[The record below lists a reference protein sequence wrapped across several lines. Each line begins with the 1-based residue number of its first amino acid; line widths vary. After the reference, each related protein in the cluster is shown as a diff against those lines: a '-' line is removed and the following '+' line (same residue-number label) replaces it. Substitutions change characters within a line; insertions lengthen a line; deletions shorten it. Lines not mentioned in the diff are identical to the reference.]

1 MLDFHEAPAPRGARE
16 TLLALLLRA
25 ILRLKLKPLLSP
37 RVPVRWQRRWLDA
50 LSALTLAP
58 RGVERELGEVG
69 GVRGEWHRLRGG
81 APRAGSLLY
90 LHGGAYCIG
99 SPRSHRALAARLAR
113 DTGLAVFVAD
123 YRLAPE
129 HPCPAALDDAEAAFR
144 ALSPQ
149 GPVVL
154 AGDSAGGGL
163 ALALAQRL
171 RDAGGPSPLALVLL
185 SPWVDLRPE
194 HTPAP
199 ARGEAMLSPAW
210 MQAGARHYAG
220 ALDPSDPH
228 LSPLLGELAGLP
240 PTLIQCGSDEALCAQ
255 SRDLHARLG
264 AAGVQARLDVTLG
277 RWHVYQAHAG
287 VLPSADAAVARI
299 ARFLLVPLAHSLA
312 STPARRHRVLVLGA
326 GMSGLCMAVQLKRSG
341 CHDFLILEKSEG
353 LGGTWWDNRYPGA
366 QVDVPAPAYSFS
378 FAPNP
383 RWRQRFAD
391 AAEIQAYM
399 QALAE
404 REGLLAHLC
413 PGTRI
418 ECARFDEARACW
430 QFHTEAGA
438 ELEARFFACSTG
450 PLSQP
455 RWPDLP
461 GLSDF
466 RGRLLHSARWPDGER
481 LPGLRVGVIGTGST
495 GAQLIPELAQS
506 AARLHVF
513 QRSANWV
520 LPRLNRR
527 YFGIDRLLMRLP
539 CYARAVRAFWV
550 QALELGRRGFE
561 PAGLMRRF
569 MLWQADRHRRSQLAD
584 PALRAAL
591 TPDYPLGCRRIIYS
605 NDYYPALRAEQTEL
619 VTQPIRRVLADGV
632 ELADGSTRALD
643 ALVCATGFDTV
654 HLLGSLQVEGR
665 GGRLLQQAWAQG
677 PEAFHGIGVH
687 GFPNLFLLL
696 GPNTATGHT
705 STLLYIEPACRHAL
719 ICMAEVEARGAAS
732 IEVEARAQAAHNAAL
747 QARLADSVWSRCTSW
762 YRLPDGR
769 VGAIFPGYT
778 REYVRGLRRLGW
790 SDYRFQATGMAQG
803 TVAR

>member
-1 MLDFHEAPAPRGARE
+1 MAEQASNHRPEGLMEAA
-16 TLLALLLRA
+16 LAFLLRA
-25 ILRLKLKPLLSP
+25 LLRLQLKPLLSP
-37 RVPVRWQRRWLDA
+37 RVPLRWQRRWLDA
-50 LSALTLAP
+50 LSALTLTP
-58 RGVERELGEVG
+58 RSVEREAGEAG

-129 HPCPAALDDAEAAFR
+129 HPCPAALDDADAAFR
-144 ALSPQ
+144 ALSAQ
-149 GPVVL
+149 GPVVV

-163 ALALAQRL
+163 ALVLAQRL
-171 RDAGGPSPLALVLL
+171 RDAGEPAPLALVLL

-199 ARGEAMLSPAW
+199 VRGEAMLSPAW
-210 MQAGARHYAG
+210 MQAGARHYAA
-220 ALDPSDPH
+220 ALDPSDPR
-228 LSPLLGELAGLP
+228 LSPLLGELHGLP
-240 PTLIQCGSDEALCAQ
+240 PTLVQCGSDEALCAQ
-255 SRDLHARLG
+255 SRELHARLG
-264 AAGVQARLDVTLG
+264 TAGVETQLDVAQG

-287 VLPSADAAVARI
+287 VLASADAAVARI
-299 ARFLLVPLAHSLA
+299 ARFLLAPLARSLA
-312 STPARRHRVLVLGA
+312 SAPTRTHRVLVMGA

-341 CHDFLILEKSEG
+341 CHDFLILEKSVE

-366 QVDVPAPAYSFS
+366 QVDVPSPAYSFS

-391 AAEIQAYM
+391 AGEIQAYL

-413 PGTRI
+413 PGTRV
-418 ECARFDEARACW
+418 ESARFDEASGRWC
-430 QFHTEAGA
+430 FRTGA
-438 ELEARFFACSTG
+438 DAQLQARFFACSTG

-461 GLSDF
+461 GLSAF
-466 RGRLLHSARWPDGER
+466 RGRLLHSARWPAGER
-481 LPGLRVGVIGTGST
+481 LQGLRVGVIGTGST
-495 GAQLIPELAQS
+495 GAQLIPELAAG

-527 YFGIDRLLMRLP
+527 YFGVDRLLMRLP
-539 CYARAVRAFWV
+539 GYAAAVRAFWV

-569 MLWQADRHRRSQLAD
+569 MLWQAARHRHRQLGDA
-584 PALRAAL
+584 ALEAAL

-605 NDYYPALRAEQTEL
+605 NDYYPALRAAQTEL
-619 VTQPIRRVLADGV
+619 VTQPIQRVLEDGV
-632 ELADGSTRALD
+632 QLADGSARPLD

-654 HLLGSLQVEGR
+654 HLLGSLQVHGR
-665 GGRLLQQAWAQG
+665 DGRSLQQAWAQG
-677 PEAFHGIGVH
+677 PEAFHGTAVH

-719 ICMAEVEARGAAS
+719 AAMAEVERRNAAS
-732 IEVEARAQAAHNAAL
+732 IEVEADAQARHNAAL
-747 QARLADSVWSRCTSW
+747 QARLAGSVWSQCSSW

-790 SDYRFQATGMAQG
+790 SDYRFE
-803 TVAR
+803 